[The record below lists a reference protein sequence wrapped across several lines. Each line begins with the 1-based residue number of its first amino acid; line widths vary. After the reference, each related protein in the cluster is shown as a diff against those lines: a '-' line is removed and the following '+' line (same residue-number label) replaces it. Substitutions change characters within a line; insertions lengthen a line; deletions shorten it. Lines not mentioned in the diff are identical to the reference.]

1 MSAWITREKK
11 NFYLE
16 YLVFNHVDEDTFM
29 LTHIHN
35 TFSKSIGF
43 FRFFMGILYPLL
55 GFLLASTVASAESR
69 SFAFWRGI
77 DVIDAIKEQAQEYEL
92 VLKKLSN
99 GSETTLYSFKH
110 FAMLAD
116 AGINS
121 SSAQL
126 TFGRIQASPDGSE
139 IIIGYGVKEPADNM
153 KLARI
158 EKLNLQD
165 GSRSMI
171 KEWNVNSPVGSL
183 NYDFEPLTVDW
194 INQKIYFF
202 KTNENDK
209 SIDSL
214 VSITFSGVE
223 LSQPREIHGS
233 PETIQ
238 LAPQNQDVMV
248 MGENIDF
255 ELGKI
260 YVFDEEEKFK
270 ITKTTE
276 TIPDDHTFSFS
287 ASGNEILYLNAPD
300 GGNPSL
306 KSKSISNDSETTFFE
321 YTHSL
326 AGSWNPL
333 KSDNDF
339 KDIETFYNEDSVG
352 KIVFVAE
359 SLGEYAELVEL
370 DLNSGVTS
378 ILSTGV
384 VQFPQ
389 KVDSYEDGWLVNFSG
404 TPVPQSEPS
413 STSVPNASGDYTPV
427 PTPIIPQASSLIA
440 NAGPVS
446 DGGHWKQ
453 SSWLGYFWEKPSSAW
468 IFHPVLGW
476 LHVVL
481 NNDGSFWVYTQDL
494 FPVPLWLWIQ
504 PNQFPY
510 VYAKA
515 ASSSGRRVGEMDGV
529 TTSWSNK
536 ILSNKYI
543 EWNLGDEW
551 LRTSLTDTKFGI
563 NLIFN
568 ASTSTYFQ
576 SVGLSIVYE
585 EPSYI
590 LGNLYDMYL
599 WDSND
604 HNVTIATA
612 KNSDRDQLVLNERF
626 LTASG
631 HQAVGVHIKQN
642 LPSGVNDLFTF
653 LIDGS
658 TTEFPQPEGTWMK
671 VQLKITATSFAGG
684 MTIEEAKSIVNKLE
698 FIGGTP
704 DPKGEIEQYKNLT
717 PDSTNTQPSAASGSN
732 NVVASVPITPVPLT
746 SFGNEPD
753 FVNGAWLYLDLDKGN
768 LTHWDNQ
775 SNQWSDWSKI
785 AKPNLTGTTSTT
797 SVSEKYQG
805 IEFSKAVESIMNSS
819 KSEEE
824 KKDDLGAYI
833 LGF

>member
-1 MSAWITREKK
+1 MP
-11 NFYLE
+11 
-16 YLVFNHVDEDTFM
+16 
-29 LTHIHN
+29 THLHN
-35 TFSKSIGF
+35 PF
-43 FRFFMGILYPLL
+43 FKGIEFFCFFTGILFSVSLF
-55 GFLLASTVASAESR
+55 FLAPTVASAESR
-69 SFAFWRGI
+69 SFAFWRGV
-77 DVIDAIKEQAQEYEL
+77 DVIDTIKEQAQEYEL
-92 VLKKLSN
+92 VLKKLPN
-99 GSETTLYSFKH
+99 GSETTLYSFNH

-121 SSAQL
+121 NTAQL

-165 GSRSMI
+165 GSRSTI
-171 KEWNVNSPVGSL
+171 KEWNVNSPVGSF

-194 INQKIYFF
+194 SNQKIYFF
-202 KTNENDK
+202 DTNETNK
-209 SIDSL
+209 SVDSL
-214 VSITFSGVE
+214 VFLPFSGGEVK
-223 LSQPREIHGS
+223 LIQEIQGS

-238 LAPQNQDVMV
+238 LDPRNQNVMV
-248 MGENIDF
+248 MGEDGF
-255 ELGKI
+255 EHGVI
-260 YVFDEEEKFK
+260 YIYDKSGIFSIIKRTDTVPDE
-270 ITKTTE
+270 
-276 TIPDDHTFSFS
+276 HTFSFS
-287 ASGNEILYLNAPD
+287 ASGDEILYLNAPD

-306 KSKSISNDSETTFFE
+306 KSKSISDDSETSLFE
-321 YTHSL
+321 YTYPL

-333 KSDNDF
+333 SDNDF
-339 KDIETFYNEDSVG
+339 KDIETFYNEDPSG
-352 KIVFVAE
+352 KIAFVAE

-370 DLNSGVTS
+370 DLNSGVTTV
-378 ILSTGV
+378 LSTGE
-384 VQFPQ
+384 VQVSQ

-404 TPVPQSEPS
+404 TPVAQSQPS

-453 SSWLGYFWEKPSSAW
+453 SSWLGYFWEKPDSAW

-476 LHVVL
+476 LHVVP
-481 NNDGSFWVYTQDL
+481 NNDGSYWVYTQDL
-494 FPVPLWLWIQ
+494 FPVPLWLWLQ

-568 ASTSTYFQ
+568 ASTSTNFQ

-585 EPSYI
+585 EPSYS
-590 LGNLYDMYL
+590 LGNPYDMYL

-604 HNVTIATA
+604 HNVTIAIA
-612 KNSDRDQLVLNERF
+612 RNSDTDQLVLNERF

-631 HQAVGVHIKQN
+631 HQAVAVHYKQT

-717 PDSTNTQPSAASGSN
+717 PDSSNTQPSAASGSN
-732 NVVASVPITPVPLT
+732 NVVASVPITPVPVT

-775 SNQWSDWSKI
+775 SNQWADWSKI

-805 IEFSKAVESIMNSS
+805 MEFSKAVESIMNSS